1 MRLQRW
7 LRTASML
14 VPLLVALVAANS
26 ATGSAQAVRLGII
39 QIVEHPSL
47 DQARQGFL
55 DRLGELG
62 YTVEADYQNAQG
74 DMATAQIIAR
84 RLAENRPDLV
94 LAIATPTAQ
103 AMAQVTST
111 IPILITAVTDAEA
124 AGLVEQNERPGTNVT
139 GTSDLNPVDRQL
151 ALVREIAPAAQR
163 VGVVYNA
170 GEANSLVQV
179 EWAREVAAELGL
191 TLVEATVASSSE
203 VFQAAQS
210 LVGRVDALYVPTDNT
225 VVSALESVVQVAEEA
240 KLPLV
245 VGEPDSVARGGLI
258 TLGIDY
264 YQLGRQTADMADRVL
279 KGADPAEI
287 PIEYQANPRL
297 VVNLEAA
304 GRMGIEL
311 PQELLDQAEPVG
323 S

>member
-1 MRLQRW
+1 
-7 LRTASML
+7 ML